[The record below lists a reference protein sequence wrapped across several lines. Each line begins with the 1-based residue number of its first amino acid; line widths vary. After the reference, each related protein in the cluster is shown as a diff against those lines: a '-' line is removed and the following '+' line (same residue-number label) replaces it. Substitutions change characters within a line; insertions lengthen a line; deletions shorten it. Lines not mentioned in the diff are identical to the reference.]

1 MTIFRSV
8 ALLAALAFLDATP
21 TGAAP
26 RAGVGLGQAFPQ
38 TCASG
43 YHDDAGG
50 KCQPNGGQSNRYCPD
65 GSVFEPTFD
74 GWYCGP
80 PPPEAY

>member
-1 MTIFRSV
+1 MSRYRAPMLSAV
-8 ALLAALAFLDATP
+8 LALATLAP
-21 TGAAP
+21 VAA
-26 RAGVGLGQAFPQ
+26 RSGVGLGQAFPQ

-43 YHDDAGG
+43 YHPDAGG
-50 KCQPNGGQSNRYCPD
+50 NCQPNGGSGNRYCPN

-80 PPPEAY
+80 APPEAY

>member
-1 MTIFRSV
+1 MRSA
-8 ALLAALAFLDATP
+8 ALLTTLAFICATP
-21 TGAAP
+21 AGAAP

-43 YHDDAGG
+43 YHPDAGG
-50 KCQPNGGQSNRYCPD
+50 NCQPTGGAGNRFCPD
-65 GSVFEPTFD
+65 GTVFEPTFD
-74 GWYCGP
+74 GWNCEP